1 MSTAREHLDAVFANL
16 SDALQLS
23 PLTENPVIQSGKH
36 AVMYH
41 LVNSVPVENLGKN
54 RLRDTTW
61 VVAIISPLTNW
72 DTAVNGLE
80 EALDDVLDVLEQ
92 EPTLRWT
99 TAAFEPF
106 NARLW
111 CYSVEVT
118 LYNEVENDIQPA
130 EPLVELSSMTVK
142 ALRAHASDNNI
153 ALGGARLKADIISV
167 LES

>member
-1 MSTAREHLDAVFANL
+1 MSASREHLDAVFATL
-16 SDALQLS
+16 SDDYVLS
-23 PLTENPVIQSGKH
+23 PLTQNPVIPSGKH

-41 LVNSVPVENLGKN
+41 LVNTVPVENLGKN

-61 VVAIISPLTNW
+61 VVALVSPLTNW

-80 EALDDVLDVLEQ
+80 SALDPLLDALEA

-99 TAAFEPF
+99 TATFEPY
-106 NARLW
+106 NERLW
-111 CYSVEVT
+111 CFSVEVT
-118 LYNEVENDIQPA
+118 LYNEVINDQPA
-130 EPLVELSSMTVK
+130 EPLMEFSSMTVA
-142 ALRAHASDNNI
+142 ALRAHASDNDI